1 MRYEYFKI
9 IDPAFVQSL
18 LDGNLY
24 MNSLNYFRTL
34 EESAQKEGNKAQ
46 KDPMEGACGT
56 ISKNRLRQVGFH
68 FSEDLLEVMGNH
80 VPLLSENYGY
90 NNLFLSLPTSD

>member
-24 MNSLNYFRTL
+24 MNSF
-34 EESAQKEGNKAQ
+34 E
-46 KDPMEGACGT
+46 
-56 ISKNRLRQVGFH
+56 
-68 FSEDLLEVMGNH
+68 
-80 VPLLSENYGY
+80 
-90 NNLFLSLPTSD
+90 LF

>member
-9 IDPAFVQSL
+9 VDPAFVQSL

-34 EESAQKEGNKAQ
+34 EEGAQKEGNKAQ
-46 KDPMEGACGT
+46 KDPMEGVCGT

-80 VPLLSENYGY
+80 VPLLSE
-90 NNLFLSLPTSD
+90 S

>member
-9 IDPAFVQSL
+9 IDPAFVQSF

-34 EESAQKEGNKAQ
+34 EEGAQKEGKQGPKRPNRRCLWDDSQ
-46 KDPMEGACGT
+46 KPPPAGW
-56 ISKNRLRQVGFH
+56 
-68 FSEDLLEVMGNH
+68 FS
-80 VPLLSENYGY
+80 
-90 NNLFLSLPTSD
+90 FQ

>member
-34 EESAQKEGNKAQ
+34 EEGAQKEGNKAQ
-46 KDPMEGACGT
+46 TDPLEGVCGT
-56 ISKNRLRQVGFH
+56 IPKNRLRQVGFH
-68 FSEDLLEVMGNH
+68 FNEDLLEVMGNH
-80 VPLLSENYGY
+80 VLLLSEIGRA
-90 NNLFLSLPTSD
+90 SCRERVSVQV

>member
-9 IDPAFVQSL
+9 VDPAFVQSL

-34 EESAQKEGNKAQ
+34 EE
-46 KDPMEGACGT
+46 GA
-56 ISKNRLRQVGFH
+56 
-68 FSEDLLEVMGNH
+68 LE
-80 VPLLSENYGY
+80 
-90 NNLFLSLPTSD
+90 

>member
-9 IDPAFVQSL
+9 IDPAFVQPL

-34 EESAQKEGNKAQ
+34 EK
-46 KDPMEGACGT
+46 GA
-56 ISKNRLRQVGFH
+56 GFR
-68 FSEDLLEVMGNH
+68 
-80 VPLLSENYGY
+80 
-90 NNLFLSLPTSD
+90 

>member
-56 ISKNRLRQVGFH
+56 ISKKPPPSGW
-68 FSEDLLEVMGNH
+68 FSFQRG
-80 VPLLSENYGY
+80 SIGSYGQ
-90 NNLFLSLPTSD
+90 SCATAQ

>member
-24 MNSLNYFRTL
+24 MNSLNYFRAL
-34 EESAQKEGNKAQ
+34 EEGTQKEGSKAQ
-46 KDPMEGACGT
+46 KDPMEG
-56 ISKNRLRQVGFH
+56 RLWDDSQKPPPAGW
-68 FSEDLLEVMGNH
+68 FSFQRG
-80 VPLLSENYGY
+80 SIGSYGQ
-90 NNLFLSLPTSD
+90 SCAAAQ

>member
-24 MNSLNYFRTL
+24 MNSLNYFRAL
-34 EESAQKEGNKAQ
+34 EEGTQKEGNKAQ
-46 KDPMEGACGT
+46 KDPM
-56 ISKNRLRQVGFH
+56 
-68 FSEDLLEVMGNH
+68 
-80 VPLLSENYGY
+80 
-90 NNLFLSLPTSD
+90 

>member
-24 MNSLNYFRTL
+24 MNSLNYFRAL
-34 EESAQKEGNKAQ
+34 EEGTQKEGNKAQ
-46 KDPMEGACGT
+46 KDPMEGICGT
-56 ISKNRLRQVGFH
+56 IPKTASGRLVFISARIYWKLWAIMCRCSVKIT
-68 FSEDLLEVMGNH
+68 DTIT
-80 VPLLSENYGY
+80 
-90 NNLFLSLPTSD
+90 FLSLPTSD